1 MSILTD
7 YEQAVLKHE
16 IKDDFLQR
24 EVIVEFERLAC
35 ELSVSGRS
43 WLARIRG
50 QRIKGIYLYGPVGVG
65 KTFLMDLFYKS
76 LNYRYK
82 ARFHFHHFMQQVDA
96 KLRQLQG
103 EKNPLQKMATEFAK
117 SVKLLCF
124 DEFMVHDVAHA
135 MILTDLLQAL
145 VSRGVVLVMTSNS
158 RPEDLYLNGVQR
170 ARFLPAIALIKQH
183 CQILHLN
190 EKKDYRLGRE
200 TLFEAYL
207 YPAGPTAD
215 QKMNQQ
221 FMSIASYVEEKSNIT
236 IQNRCIPYIK
246 CSVNAIWFD
255 FSVIC
260 NSPRSQLDY
269 LEIADRFETV
279 FVSNLPM
286 LTEKDTLAVILLI
299 HFVDVMYDRGIRL
312 ILSAAV
318 PLEQLYREGEMKA
331 EFKRTLSRLHE
342 MQSADYLKHP
352 PRRRGEHF

>member
-145 VSRGVVLVMTSNS
+145 VSRGVVLVITSNT

-183 CQILHLN
+183 CQILYLN

-207 YPAGPTAD
+207 YPAGPKTD

-246 CSVNAIWFD
+246 CSANAIWFD

-279 FVSNLPM
+279 FVSNLPI